1 MRCQKRLKQRKEKL
15 KQEFSKTYPLVH
27 SYNSINDETNE
38 QEGEGYTFYKRKEDS
53 EFQDNCCV
61 KIESV
66 DIRTEMSYETSYD
79 TGWHQTGKISDY
91 LIVVK
96 FLNLKNTRLDSRGY

>member
-1 MRCQKRLKQRKEKL
+1 
-15 KQEFSKTYPLVH
+15 
-27 SYNSINDETNE
+27 
-38 QEGEGYTFYKRKEDS
+38 
-53 EFQDNCCV
+53 
-61 KIESV
+61 
-66 DIRTEMSYETSYD
+66 MSYQTSYD